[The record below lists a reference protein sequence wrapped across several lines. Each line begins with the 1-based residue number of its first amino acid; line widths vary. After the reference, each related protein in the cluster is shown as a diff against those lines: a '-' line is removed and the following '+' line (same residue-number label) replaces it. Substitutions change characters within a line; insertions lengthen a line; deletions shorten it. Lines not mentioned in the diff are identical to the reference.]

1 MLSRRAQCET
11 LPSAR
16 SRGLHVVQQTVVTN
30 LQYRHQ
36 VIVNAEATE
45 MEASCGR

>member
-1 MLSRRAQCET
+1 MET

-16 SRGLHVVQQTVVTN
+16 SRGLHVVQQTSRQN

-45 MEASCGR
+45 NGGSCGR